1 MFPLACVL
9 VCVLKLSLV
18 LQKRNISRKTS
29 LGDNQSS
36 MDVNLACNHSDRET
50 LTSETTEI
58 QSIVIPFIGPI
69 NMKKGGPR
77 GTLHEFCKKH
87 LWPMPTFDT
96 SEEKSR

>member
-58 QSIVIPFIGPI
+58 QSIVIPC
-69 NMKKGGPR
+69 KHCYLPR
-77 GTLHEFCKKH
+77 EILLFFFSFFFFLYQGLCISWFYVFQ
-87 LWPMPTFDT
+87 LLDL
-96 SEEKSR
+96 